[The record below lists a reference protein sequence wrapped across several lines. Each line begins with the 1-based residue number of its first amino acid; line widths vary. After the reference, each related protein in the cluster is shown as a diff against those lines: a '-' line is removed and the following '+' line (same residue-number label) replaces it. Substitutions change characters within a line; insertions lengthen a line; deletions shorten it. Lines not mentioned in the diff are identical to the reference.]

1 MASAPQPALPLFFN
15 DLMPINSRDHIT
27 WKSKNL
33 DNAKFLAAT
42 HAVPLTIDEFVDAQR
57 SFPIIFTAGNDSV
70 PLALMG
76 LNEGVN
82 TYVDRSEEHTSELQS
97 LMRISYAVFCLQ
109 KKKKKQKQSDY

>member
-70 PLALMG
+70 PLAQMG

-82 TYVDRSEEHTSELQS
+82 TRSEARSVGQEWVSKCKSRCVANHEKTKE
-97 LMRISYAVFCLQ
+97 
-109 KKKKKQKQSDY
+109 